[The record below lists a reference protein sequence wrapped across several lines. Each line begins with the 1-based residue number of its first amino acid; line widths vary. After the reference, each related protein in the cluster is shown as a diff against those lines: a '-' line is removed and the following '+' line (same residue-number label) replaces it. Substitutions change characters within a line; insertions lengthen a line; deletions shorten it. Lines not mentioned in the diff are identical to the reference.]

1 MAKEDM
7 VVGLDIGTTKVCAI
21 VAEVDESGELRVVG
35 VGASPSEGLRRGVVV
50 NVEKTVQS
58 IQKAVG
64 EAELMAGVKVE
75 SVYVGIGG
83 EHIRSINSRGVIAVS
98 GPDHEITATDQ
109 TRVIDAARA
118 VSIPPDR
125 QVIHVLPQEFIVDE
139 QTGIK
144 EPIGMSGVRLEAEVH
159 IVTGAVTSV
168 QNLVKSVSRAG
179 LEVAEPVLEP
189 IAASH
194 SVLSPDEQEMGVA
207 LVDIG
212 GGATNLAVF
221 YEGSVRHTA
230 VIGLGAQN
238 VTNDVAIGLRTPW
251 QQAER
256 IKQDYGCALQS
267 EVAAEETITVPGVN
281 GRASYQIP
289 RRELSA
295 IIEPRMEEIF
305 SLVFKEIRRTD
316 YADLLAAGIV
326 LTGGGALLNGAS
338 KLAEQVFD
346 MPVNAGLP
354 QGVGG
359 LIDSISAP
367 GYATGVGLVLYGRR
381 VRSRNER
388 VKIPETPGGLMGWL
402 KNLVTGIF

>member
-7 VVGLDIGTTKVCAI
+7 IVGLDIGTTKVCAI
-21 VAEVDESGELRVVG
+21 VAEVDESGDLRVVG

-64 EAELMAGVKVE
+64 EAELMAGVKIE

-139 QTGIK
+139 QAGIK

-168 QNLVKSVSRAG
+168 QNLIKSVSRAG

-194 SVLSPDEQEMGVA
+194 AVLSPDEQEMGVA

-230 VIGLGAQN
+230 VIGLGGQN

-267 EVAAEETITVPGVN
+267 EVAAEETISVPGVN
-281 GRASYQIP
+281 GRPSYQIP

-359 LIDSISAP
+359 LTDSISAP

-381 VRSRNER
+381 VRSRNGR
-388 VKIPETPGGLMGWL
+388 AKIPETPGGLMGWL
-402 KNLVTGIF
+402 KNLMTGIF

>member
-7 VVGLDIGTTKVCAI
+7 IVGLDIGTTKVCAI
-21 VAEVDESGELRVVG
+21 VAEVDESGDLRVVG
-35 VGASPSEGLRRGVVV
+35 VGTSPSEGLRRGVVV

-58 IQKAVG
+58 IQKAVA
-64 EAELMAGVKVE
+64 EAELMAGVKIE

-139 QTGIK
+139 QAGIK

-168 QNLVKSVSRAG
+168 QNLIKSVSRAG

-194 SVLSPDEQEMGVA
+194 AVLSPDEQEMGVA

-212 GGATNLAVF
+212 GGATNLSVF

-230 VIGLGAQN
+230 VIGLGGQN

-367 GYATGVGLVLYGRR
+367 GYATGVGLVLYGHR
-381 VRSRNER
+381 VRSRNEQ

>member
-7 VVGLDIGTTKVCAI
+7 IVGLDIGTTKVCAI
-21 VAEVDESGELRVVG
+21 VAEVDELGELRVVG

-64 EAELMAGVKVE
+64 EAEMMAGVKIE

-139 QTGIK
+139 QSGIK

-168 QNLVKSVSRAG
+168 QNLIKSVSRAG

-230 VIGLGAQN
+230 VIGLGGQN

-256 IKQDYGCALQS
+256 IKQDYGCALQA
-267 EVAAEETITVPGVN
+267 EVAAEETITVPGVA

-289 RRELSA
+289 RRELAA
-295 IIEPRMEEIF
+295 IVEPRMEEIF
-305 SLVFKEIRRTD
+305 SLVFKEIRRTE

-326 LTGGGALLNGAS
+326 LTGGGALLSGVS

-359 LIDSISAP
+359 LIDSINAP
-367 GYATGVGLVLYGRR
+367 SYATGVGLVLYGHR
-381 VRSRNER
+381 VRSRNDR
-388 VKIPETPGGLMGWL
+388 VKLPETPGGLMGWL

>member
-1 MAKEDM
+1 MPKDNLI
-7 VVGLDIGTTKVCAI
+7 VGLDIGSTKVSAI
-21 VAEVDESGELRVVG
+21 VAEVDEVGELRVVG
-35 VGASPSEGLRRGVVV
+35 VGNSPSEGMRRGRVV

-58 IQKAVG
+58 IQRAVQ
-64 EAELMAGVKVE
+64 EAELMAGVKIQ
-75 SVYVGIGG
+75 SVFVGIGG
-83 EHIRSINSRGVIAVS
+83 EHIKSINSRGVIAVS
-98 GPDHEITATDQ
+98 GPDHEITAVDQ

-139 QTGIK
+139 QPGIK

-159 IVTGAVTSV
+159 IVTGAVTSI
-168 QNLVKSVSRAG
+168 QNLLKSVSRAG
-179 LEVAEPVLEP
+179 IEVAELVLEP
-189 IAASH
+189 LGTSYA
-194 SVLSPDEQEMGVA
+194 VLSPDEQEMGIA

-230 VIGLGAQN
+230 VIGLGGQN

-256 IKQDYGCALQS
+256 IKQDHGCALQS
-267 EVAAEETITVPGVN
+267 EVGSDERITVPGVA
-281 GRASYQIP
+281 GRPSYQIP
-289 RRELSA
+289 RRELA
-295 IIEPRMEEIF
+295 TIIESRMEEIF
-305 SLVFKEIRRTD
+305 SLIFKEIRRTE
-316 YADLLAAGIV
+316 YTDLLSAGIV
-326 LTGGGALLNGAS
+326 LTGGGASLEGMA

-346 MPVNAGLP
+346 MPVNAGFP

-359 LIDSISAP
+359 LIDSINRP
-367 GYATGVGLVLYGRR
+367 DFATGLGLILYAHR
-381 VRSRNER
+381 VRGRNGGAE
-388 VKIPETPGGLMGWL
+388 IPKTAGGLMGWF

>member
-7 VVGLDIGTTKVCAI
+7 IVGLDIGTTKVCVI
-21 VAEVDESGELRVVG
+21 VAEVDDVGDLRVVG
-35 VGASPSEGLRRGVVV
+35 VGTSPSEGIRRGVVV

-58 IQKAVG
+58 IQKAVS
-64 EAELMAGVKVE
+64 EAELMAGVKIE

-98 GPDHEITATDQ
+98 GPDHEISATDQ

-139 QTGIK
+139 QSGIK

-168 QNLVKSVSRAG
+168 QNLIRSVSRAG
-179 LEVAEPVLEP
+179 IEVAEPVLEP

-194 SVLSPDEQEMGVA
+194 SVLSLDEQEMGVA

-221 YEGSVRHTA
+221 YQGSVRHTA
-230 VIGLGAQN
+230 VIGLGGQN

-256 IKQDYGCALQS
+256 IKQDHGCALQS
-267 EVAAEETITVPGVN
+267 EVPAEEMITVPGVA

-289 RRELSA
+289 RRELA
-295 IIEPRMEEIF
+295 NIIEPRMEEIF
-305 SLVFKEIRRTD
+305 SLVFKEIRRTE

-326 LTGGGALLNGAS
+326 LTGAGSLLEGVS

-354 QGVGG
+354 RGVSG
-359 LIDSISAP
+359 LVDSIDSP
-367 GYATGVGLVLYGRR
+367 GFATGVGLVLYGHR
-381 VRSRNER
+381 VRSRTARIE
-388 VKIPETPGGLMGWL
+388 IPKTPGTLMGWL